1 MSGLGYLFRDA
12 GRLFA
17 DLGRFVWRRK
27 AWWLVPVLV
36 VLMVLLLLVVLG
48 ETPLSPFIYSLF

>member
-1 MSGLGYLFRDA
+1 MTSIVHAFRDA

-17 DLGRFVWRRK
+17 DLGRFVWQRK
-27 AWWLVPVLV
+27 AWWLVPVLL
-36 VLMVLLLLVVLG
+36 VLAVLLLLVVLG